1 MTDTTKAQREAL
13 IERLREQDAW
23 LMQRGLIGSASR
35 CTEAADTIAAMLAEL
50 DEARRDAERAWAA
63 RDAAAADLE
72 AHAAAEAERAVAA
85 ERERWQ
91 NACGAIAG
99 DLRNHDMVRLGA
111 AKCLDAA
118 IDAARAKEKEQG
130 NG

>member
-1 MTDTTKAQREAL
+1 MTDTTRAQREAL
-13 IERLREQDAW
+13 IERLRTDVLW
-23 LMQRGLIGSASR
+23 HQRRGN
-35 CTEAADTIAAMLAEL
+35 ETIAADCADAAATIRALLAEL
-50 DEARRDAERAWAA
+50 AEARRDAERAWAA